1 MGTVGT
7 YPRRPGLLS
16 NLRSGEMQMIF
27 RKIALA
33 VASAMVLALATEI
46 IKMLERMLGNK
57 DEGAKARLAKAS

>member
-1 MGTVGT
+1 
-7 YPRRPGLLS
+7 
-16 NLRSGEMQMIF
+16 MQMIF